1 VCLTAIILCGNL
13 SAFAAGE
20 LIPRSHQYPNGKT
33 IHFTSWSLFLIC
45 DPVWLRSESEADLFA
60 VYNAYLSLVT
70 AADPSHAA
78 LGVQQRD
85 ALAGNRDRPGTD
97 QTLL

>member
-45 DPVWLRSESEADLFA
+45 DPVWLRSESEAD
-60 VYNAYLSLVT
+60 YLSLVT